1 MKRDKKQSLREKSSE
16 EKLVD
21 EIRGLGRTYG
31 LNEVFTTFLELF
43 ATGLAMEMDPIHAE
57 ERKKR
62 YEELEASLD
71 EEALASYG
79 RMSLLLILV
88 AAENMADPKDILG
101 AVYSELRLN
110 NEWSGQF
117 FTPDPVCRAMAM
129 MTGIGEKSSIEE
141 NELTTVCEPTCGSG
155 ALLIASIWA
164 MRQKGKLPENMVFM
178 AQDIDIRCV
187 WMAYIQCCLYRIP
200 AVIKH
205 GNSLTMEVWSE
216 WHTADYLRLVM
227 ESFREKSTERKDA
240 EKEENSKKE
249 EIAV

>member
-1 MKRDKKQSLREKSSE
+1 M
-16 EKLVD
+16 
-21 EIRGLGRTYG
+21 
-31 LNEVFTTFLELF
+31 F
-43 ATGLAMEMDPIHAE
+43 M
-57 ERKKR
+57 
-62 YEELEASLD
+62 
-71 EEALASYG
+71 ALA
-79 RMSLLLILV
+79 
-88 AAENMADPKDILG
+88 AFENMADPKDILG

-110 NEWSGQF
+110 NEVGKASSKLGQF

-129 MTGIGEKSSIEE
+129 MTGIGEKSSTEE

-164 MRQKGKLPENMVFM
+164 MRREGGQGMEHTVFT
-178 AQDIDIRCV
+178 AQDIDIRCI